1 MFKVDQRLY
10 RTTDGK
16 LVEEGDPAAAF
27 LAYPA
32 GTELSDE
39 EARREGL
46 LVERKAAPKAQA
58 KPADK
63 AAPKPADK

>member
-1 MFKVDQRLY
+1 MIVDKRLY
-10 RTTDGK
+10 RTADGR
-16 LVEEGDPAAAF
+16 LVEEGDSEAAF

-39 EARREGL
+39 EARRAGL
-46 LVERKAAPKAQA
+46 LVEKKAPPKAMA

-63 AAPKPADK
+63 AAPKTADK

>member
-1 MFKVDQRLY
+1 MIVEKRLY

-16 LVEEGDPAAAF
+16 LVEEGDPDAAF

-32 GTELSDE
+32 GAELSDE

-46 LVERKAAPKAQA
+46 LSEKKPPPKAAA

-63 AAPKPADK
+63 AAAKAADK